1 MTCPTDEQRKALDEK
16 VARQLDD
23 LCALVDSIAVGTARP
38 VYYLTPEGMKE
49 ATPSAADHST
59 ESHSAREGGERG

>member
-49 ATPSAADHST
+49 ATPSAADHSGAV
-59 ESHSAREGGERG
+59 HEG